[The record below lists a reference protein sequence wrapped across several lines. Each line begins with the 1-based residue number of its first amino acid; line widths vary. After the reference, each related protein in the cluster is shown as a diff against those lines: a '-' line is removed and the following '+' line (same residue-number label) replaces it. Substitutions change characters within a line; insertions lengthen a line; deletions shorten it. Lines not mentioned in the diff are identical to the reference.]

1 MGKRPMK
8 LGSVRS
14 RRRWDATKGAGIPK
28 PAATS
33 HIRTDEA
40 RSAITRSEG

>member
-1 MGKRPMK
+1 MK

-14 RRRWDATKGAGIPK
+14 RKRYDATNGDGIPN

-33 HIRTDEA
+33 HINTAEA
-40 RSAITRSEG
+40 WSAITRSED